1 MVSRGAHASRRAG
14 ERVLAVAKFSLH
26 LLILPL
32 GEKGKFVS
40 ARRRNQH
47 AWRRALPNTSP
58 DLNFDRQEMIDHV
71 TAAIGIAM

>member
-1 MVSRGAHASRRAG
+1 MVFRGAHASKRAG
-14 ERVLAVAKFSLH
+14 ERVLAVANFSLY

-47 AWRRALPNTSP
+47 AWRRALPIS
-58 DLNFDRQEMIDHV
+58 R
-71 TAAIGIAM
+71 IANLLKFCTHSF